1 MYDVCYFILMS
12 VMPGWWWWWW
22 WWSLCGC
29 STPLRA
35 VETSRSDIRR
45 LLTTTHSPL
54 PPPPPLPSQNFNCQK
69 IIMYTNRHELS
80 MSCKPTKTSFVN
92 NTKPTS
98 NVEMNQILVLM
109 SAVCFFMYFMRER
122 TMMKYLQQIWE
133 MRKGSE
139 RARKILA
146 SLHKYCFDWE
156 KSRW

>member
-1 MYDVCYFILMS
+1 MDVWCMLFYFNVCDARMMM
-12 VMPGWWWWWW
+12 VMMVVVLVWLLH
-22 WWSLCGC
+22 SIAC
-29 STPLRA
+29 SWNLSFRHQ
-35 VETSRSDIRR
+35 
-45 LLTTTHSPL
+45 TTIDNHSL